1 MDSRRIVIL
10 GAGHVGSH
18 CAYALAAQGI
28 CEEIVLVD
36 IVPGKAEAQ
45 ALDIADSVSFMPR
58 PVLGRAG

>member
-28 CEEIVLVD
+28 CDEIVLVD

-45 ALDIADSVSFMPR
+45 ALDIADSASFMPR
-58 PVLGRAG
+58 PVRGRSG

>member
-28 CEEIVLVD
+28 CDEIVLVD

-45 ALDIADSVSFMPR
+45 ALDIADSASFMPR
-58 PVLGRAG
+58 PVRGRAG